1 MRLPAPTAGRRV
13 AIAFLVLLLLAA
25 RGAAQSNAAPDLNT
39 LIGRLGSLE
48 YPVRTGAA
56 RQIRRAPT
64 NDAVAALTQAAKSHT
79 DEFVRYRAFV
89 LLTSFSERASGDL
102 AKELLRDRNDRV
114 RQVAYEWLELHPD
127 PGLSDTLLSLL
138 QTEQAEFVRPALIGA
153 VAALATTPVVQRSLV
168 AETGRGLDFFRSAV
182 IDALGRHRATYAMD
196 AISAVARIDGP
207 LQDDAVLAL
216 GRIGDK
222 RALPILSGIANPSAE
237 VALMLRAA
245 RCLLG
250 EDCDAQVN
258 ALSDAVQ
265 VPRATQGAV
274 RSAVNALAAIAANGH
289 EGATGALVALAARGG
304 AIRDEASVA
313 LAGVAVRRPDH
324 ILVWVEMLPPDV
336 RRNALALLKDGFDA
350 LEEDFGEEQFFASAR
365 ATYWKVPE
373 TAPTRGL
380 MASIID
386 TLEF

>member
-1 MRLPAPTAGRRV
+1 M
-13 AIAFLVLLLLAA
+13 IAFLVLLALAA
-25 RGAAQSNAAPDLNT
+25 PGAAQSNTASDLT
-39 LIGRLGSLE
+39 SLIGRLGSLE
-48 YPVRTGAA
+48 YPVRTSAA

-64 NDAVAALTQAAKSHT
+64 DEAVAALTEAARSNR

-89 LLTSFSERASGDL
+89 LLTAFSERAAGDL
-102 AKELLRDRNDRV
+102 ARALLRDRNDRV

-153 VAALATTPVVQRSLV
+153 VAALANTPVVQRSLI

-182 IDALGRHRATYAMD
+182 IDALGRHRATYAVD
-196 AISAVARIDGP
+196 AIAAVARIDGP

-216 GRIGDK
+216 GRIGDT

-250 EDCDAQVN
+250 EDCDAHVN

-265 VPRATQGAV
+265 APRATQGAV
-274 RSAVNALAAIAANGH
+274 RSAVNALAAMAASGH
-289 EGATGALVALAARGG
+289 EGATGALVVLGGRGG
-304 AIRDEASVA
+304 AIRDEAAVA
-313 LAGVAVRRPDH
+313 FAGVAVRRPDH
-324 ILVWVEMLPPDV
+324 VLAWVEMSPPDV

-365 ATYWKVPE
+365 ASYWKAAE
-373 TAPTRGL
+373 TAPTRTL

>member
-1 MRLPAPTAGRRV
+1 M
-13 AIAFLVLLLLAA
+13 IAFLVLLALAA
-25 RGAAQSNAAPDLNT
+25 PGVAQSNTASDLTT

-48 YPVRTGAA
+48 YPVRTSAA

-64 NDAVAALTQAAKSHT
+64 DEAVAALTEAARSNR

-89 LLTSFSERASGDL
+89 LLTAFSERAAGDL
-102 AKELLRDRNDRV
+102 ARALLRDRNDRV

-153 VAALATTPVVQRSLV
+153 VAALANTPVVQRSLI

-182 IDALGRHRATYAMD
+182 IDALGRHRATYAVD
-196 AISAVARIDGP
+196 AIAAVARIDGP

-250 EDCDAQVN
+250 EDCDAHVN

-265 VPRATQGAV
+265 APRATQGAV
-274 RSAVNALAAIAANGH
+274 RSAVNALAAMAASGH
-289 EGATGALVALAARGG
+289 EGATGALVALGARGG
-304 AIRDEASVA
+304 AIRDEAAVA
-313 LAGVAVRRPDH
+313 FAGVAVRRPDH
-324 ILVWVEMLPPDV
+324 VFAWVEMSPPDV

-365 ATYWKVPE
+365 ASYWKAAE
-373 TAPTRGL
+373 TAPTRTL

>member
-1 MRLPAPTAGRRV
+1 M
-13 AIAFLVLLLLAA
+13 IAFLLLLALA
-25 RGAAQSNAAPDLNT
+25 AQGPAQSNTASDLTT
-39 LIGRLGSLE
+39 LIGRLGSLD

-64 NDAVAALTQAAKSHT
+64 NEAVAALTEAARSNR

-89 LLTSFSERASGDL
+89 LLTSFSERAAGDL
-102 AKELLRDRNDRV
+102 ARELLRDRNDRV

-127 PGLSDTLLSLL
+127 PGLSDMLLGLL

-153 VAALATTPVVQRSLV
+153 VAALATTPVVQRSLI

-182 IDALGRHRATYAMD
+182 IDALGRHRATYAVD
-196 AISAVARIDGP
+196 AIAAVARIDGP

-222 RALPILSGIANPSAE
+222 RALPILSAIANPSAE
-237 VALMLRAA
+237 VALMVRAA

-250 EDCDAQVN
+250 EDCDAHVN

-265 VPRATQGAV
+265 APRATQGTV
-274 RSAVNALAAIAANGH
+274 RAAVNALAAMAASGH
-289 EGATGALVALAARGG
+289 EGATGALVVLAARGG

-313 LAGVAVRRPDH
+313 FAGVAVRRPDH
-324 ILVWVEMLPPDV
+324 VLGWVEMSPPDV

-365 ATYWKVPE
+365 ASYWKAAE
-373 TAPTRGL
+373 TAPTRSL

>member
-1 MRLPAPTAGRRV
+1 MIP
-13 AIAFLVLLLLAA
+13 FLLLLALA
-25 RGAAQSNAAPDLNT
+25 APGAAQSNTASDLT
-39 LIGRLGSLE
+39 ALIGRLGSLD

-64 NDAVAALTQAAKSHT
+64 NEAVAALTEAARSNR

-89 LLTSFSERASGDL
+89 LLTSFSERAAGDL
-102 AKELLRDRNDRV
+102 ARELLRDRNDRV

-153 VAALATTPVVQRSLV
+153 VAALATTPVVQRSLI

-182 IDALGRHRATYAMD
+182 IDALGRHRATYAVD
-196 AISAVARIDGP
+196 AIAAVARIDGP

-222 RALPILSGIANPSAE
+222 RALTTLSAIANPSAE
-237 VALMLRAA
+237 IALMLRAA

-250 EDCDAQVN
+250 EDCDAHVN

-265 VPRATQGAV
+265 APRATQGTV
-274 RSAVNALAAIAANGH
+274 RAAVNALAAMAASGH
-289 EGATGALVALAARGG
+289 EGATGALVVLGARGG

-313 LAGVAVRRPDH
+313 FAGVAVRRPDH
-324 ILVWVEMLPPDV
+324 VLAWVEMSPPDV

-365 ATYWKVPE
+365 ASYWKAAE
-373 TAPTRGL
+373 TAPTRTL

>member
-1 MRLPAPTAGRRV
+1 MIP
-13 AIAFLVLLLLAA
+13 FLLLLALA
-25 RGAAQSNAAPDLNT
+25 APGAAQSNTASDLT
-39 LIGRLGSLE
+39 ALIGRLGSLD

-64 NDAVAALTQAAKSHT
+64 NEAVAALTEAARSNR

-89 LLTSFSERASGDL
+89 LLTSFSERAAGDL
-102 AKELLRDRNDRV
+102 ARELLRDRNDRV

-153 VAALATTPVVQRSLV
+153 VAALATTPVVQRSLI

-182 IDALGRHRATYAMD
+182 IDALGRHRATYAVD
-196 AISAVARIDGP
+196 AIAAVARIDGP

-222 RALPILSGIANPSAE
+222 RALTTLSAIANPSAE
-237 VALMLRAA
+237 IALMLRAA

-250 EDCDAQVN
+250 EDCDAHVN

-265 VPRATQGAV
+265 APRATQGTV
-274 RSAVNALAAIAANGH
+274 RAAVNALAAMAAGGH
-289 EGATGALVALAARGG
+289 EGATGALVVLGARGG

-313 LAGVAVRRPDH
+313 FAGVAVRRPDYV
-324 ILVWVEMLPPDV
+324 LAWVEMSPPDV

-350 LEEDFGEEQFFASAR
+350 LEEDFGEEQFFAAAR
-365 ATYWKVPE
+365 ASYWKAAE
-373 TAPTRGL
+373 TAPTRTL